1 MLEGLIEGVIVPGSL
16 EPEAVTHLSLQLV
29 IADNHRP
36 LAELQC
42 LTADSVSHGKV
53 NSVCSKS

>member
-16 EPEAVTHLSLQLV
+16 EPREVTHFSLQLV

-36 LAELQC
+36 LAELQY
-42 LTADSVSHGKV
+42 LTAGSVGHGKV
-53 NSVCSKS
+53 NSACSKS